1 MNTLQENIQEL
12 ELHQKLMELEELLQQ
27 TKQELAQTSKQNKEL
42 ENILLKSSTT
52 KKSNIITIKG
62 ATKID
67 FVNINDIVF
76 CMADEVYTHVQL
88 TNEKT
93 IVVAKALSTFEQ
105 MLEKYSFF
113 RVSKSCLINTEHI
126 ITFYKDRNQILLQG
140 DVLID
145 IARRRRI
152 DFLKMLG

>member
-27 TKQELAQTSKQNKEL
+27 TKQELAQTNKQNKEL

-88 TNEKT
+88 INEKT

-126 ITFYKDRNQILLQG
+126 ITFYKDKNQVLLKG
-140 DVLID
+140 NIVLDV
-145 IARRRRI
+145 ARRRRI
-152 DFLKMLG
+152 EFLKTI